1 MKSFGRFLILT
12 VLPFALLF
20 SLPFSLPSPL
30 FAQGDEE
37 TTPESKGQAQVE
49 PLVTR
54 RAKVFESGKDGYH
67 TYRIPACVVTKRGTI
82 LVFCEGR
89 RKGRGDAGDIDM
101 LVRRSEDGGKTWS
114 PSTLIRTDAGNTC
127 GNPCPVVDAQ
137 TGFVWLAMTWALG
150 SDHES
155 KVMKGEAERERRV
168 LVTHSE
174 DDGVTWSE
182 PRDITKSVKKPY
194 WRWYALGPCNA
205 IQLERGEHAGRL
217 LFPANH
223 SDHRDA
229 AKHPY
234 RSHVFWSDD
243 HGKTWQLGGAHE
255 DRTNESTLVE
265 LADGS
270 VLQAMRSYHGKGN
283 RALATSRDGGATWS
297 KVRLEDELHT
307 PVCQASL
314 LRWTLPSAATSSESE
329 DAPAS
334 KPGRILFSSP
344 YGKQRSRL
352 TIWWSEDEGQTW
364 PHHVTVIEGAAAY
377 SNLLKLP
384 SGQLG
389 LLYEAGGYASI
400 DLLEIDA
407 ARLFR

>member
-1 MKSFGRFLILT
+1 MKGCSRFTIRAAI
-12 VLPFALLF
+12 VLAMV
-20 SLPFSLPSPL
+20 SPL
-30 FAQGDEE
+30 FAQKDEGAIADSKVRAKVE
-37 TTPESKGQAQVE
+37 T
-49 PLVTR
+49 LVTR

-89 RKGRGDAGDIDM
+89 RTGRGDAGDIDM

-114 PSTLIRTDAGNTC
+114 PSACIRNDPGNTC
-127 GNPCPVVDAQ
+127 GNPCPVVDTQ

-155 KVMKGEAERERRV
+155 KVMKGEAERERLV
-168 LVTHSE
+168 FVTHSE

-182 PRDITKSVKKPY
+182 PRDITKSVKEPH

-229 AKHPY
+229 TKHPY

-297 KVRLEDELHT
+297 TVRLEDALRT

-314 LRWTLPSAATSSESE
+314 LRWTWPIEAGIARGESVGSST
-329 DAPAS
+329 
-334 KPGRILFSSP
+334 PGRILFSSP
-344 YGKQRSRL
+344 YGNERSRL
-352 TIWWSEDEGQTW
+352 TIWWSDDEGRTW
-364 PHHVTVIEGAAAY
+364 PHHVTVDEGAAAY

-384 SGQLG
+384 GVQLG
-389 LLYEAGGYASI
+389 LVYEAGGYASI
-400 DLLEIDA
+400 DLLEFDTT
-407 ARLFR
+407 RLFR